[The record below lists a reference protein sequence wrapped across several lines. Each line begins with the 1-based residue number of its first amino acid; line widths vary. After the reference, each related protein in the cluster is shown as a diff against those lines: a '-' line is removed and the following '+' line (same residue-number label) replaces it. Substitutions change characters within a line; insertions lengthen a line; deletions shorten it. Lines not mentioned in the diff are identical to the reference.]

1 MKPHR
6 YRLLLLTLGLS
17 LVACSQSKPT
27 VAPSP
32 DLGQQGEV
40 YVSQSLYND
49 ETGPLTS
56 LTGQSLQRQ
65 KTEPRSPATPKQL
78 EKGGSLKSQSIT
90 PQTTPSP
97 IAPGAGPQLGKVFE
111 GLSNDDNEA
120 LYPFL
125 INPTRPYR
133 PFPPDTVGDVSEKY
147 YVQGTNS
154 GLLVLDKSGNRVAG
168 PVKFDALWEGFK
180 FDGCS
185 LGDGDPLV
193 HYDRQAGRWVI
204 SQMRFHIHTL
214 DPSNPVTVPPG
225 SESYQCVAISKTA
238 NPLEGFYRYA
248 FQIDKYADND
258 YGKMGV
264 WTTGYYFTFNMFP
277 PGSRPEEGED
287 EAALKG
293 QSVAQIGKAS
303 LEINPNVDYTQPF
316 VRLMAVNKAD
326 MLRGKPAKIIF
337 RDIPNVVETTNSE
350 PGGGYNFSAM
360 PSDLKTVKAPAAD
373 TPNTIVIYGFPPYG
387 YKVPVLRLY
396 DFTANFDR
404 PSQSKLGQ
412 VSEVVVANY
421 APALQNAPQ
430 PGIPAEKGL
439 DNLGDRLMFHAQ
451 YRVFPTY
458 AAIVVNH
465 AVDADGKGQL
475 GVHWYELRNAG
486 LGWTLY
492 QEGVFVDSHLES
504 GGTNTWMA
512 GVGINKLG
520 EIGVG
525 YSLSSNKVFPS
536 IGFTYRT
543 KSDPLGQLRQGQTMA
558 LGGNVQNPLIRYVI
572 PDPTKP
578 EVEQVIINRWG
589 DYSVM
594 SVDPSD
600 ECTFWYTTEYMS
612 AASDPKQR
620 ADWKTVI
627 GSFRSPDCK

>member
-1 MKPHR
+1 M
-6 YRLLLLTLGLS
+6 
-17 LVACSQSKPT
+17 
-27 VAPSP
+27 
-32 DLGQQGEV
+32 
-40 YVSQSLYND
+40 
-49 ETGPLTS
+49 
-56 LTGQSLQRQ
+56 
-65 KTEPRSPATPKQL
+65 
-78 EKGGSLKSQSIT
+78 
-90 PQTTPSP
+90 
-97 IAPGAGPQLGKVFE
+97 
-111 GLSNDDNEA
+111 
-120 LYPFL
+120 
-125 INPTRPYR
+125 
-133 PFPPDTVGDVSEKY
+133 
-147 YVQGTNS
+147 
-154 GLLVLDKSGNRVAG
+154 
-168 PVKFDALWEGFK
+168 
-180 FDGCS
+180 
-185 LGDGDPLV
+185 
-193 HYDRQAGRWVI
+193 
-204 SQMRFHIHTL
+204 
-214 DPSNPVTVPPG
+214 
-225 SESYQCVAISKTA
+225 
-238 NPLEGFYRYA
+238 
-248 FQIDKYADND
+248 
-258 YGKMGV
+258 
-264 WTTGYYFTFNMFP
+264 
-277 PGSRPEEGED
+277 
-287 EAALKG
+287 
-293 QSVAQIGKAS
+293 
-303 LEINPNVDYTQPF
+303 
-316 VRLMAVNKAD
+316 
-326 MLRGKPAKIIF
+326 
-337 RDIPNVVETTNSE
+337 
-350 PGGGYNFSAM
+350 
-360 PSDLKTVKAPAAD
+360 
-373 TPNTIVIYGFPPYG
+373 
-387 YKVPVLRLY
+387 
-396 DFTANFDR
+396 
-404 PSQSKLGQ
+404 
-412 VSEVVVANY
+412 ANY